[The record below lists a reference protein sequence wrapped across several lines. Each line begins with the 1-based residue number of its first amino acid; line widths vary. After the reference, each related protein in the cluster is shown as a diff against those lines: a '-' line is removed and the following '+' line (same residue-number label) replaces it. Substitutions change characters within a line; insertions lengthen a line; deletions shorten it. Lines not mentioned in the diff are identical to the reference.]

1 MSMHTLATKR
11 AKNQRRKEHEKLMK
25 KRYGDEACA
34 ACGKEA
40 LKGSDKCIKHISK
53 KNLEILKASQSH
65 QGIVS
70 SRNKIVSSRDKAER
84 RS

>member
-25 KRYGDEACA
+25 KRYGDDACV
-34 ACGKEA
+34 ACGKES
-40 LKGSDKCIKHISK
+40 LKGSDKCKKHISK
-53 KNLEILKASQSH
+53 KELEILKASQAH

-70 SRNKIVSSRDKAER
+70 SKR
-84 RS
+84 RG